1 MLCELNAPR
10 ILSYSRTSRVCDISV
25 PPLRCSSPGAPCK
38 ARSFS
43 PTHRRVGCNP
53 AAVGGRVPLGSAPPA
68 PERLRALLQ
77 SLSSAP
83 ALTVRRDGAALGA
96 AGRAAPRRGRT
107 GECGGRR
114 GGRGAASAAPSAAPS
129 ASGASVSASKLQP
142 SSPPLPLALP
152 VLFSSFP
159 KPPQKGLLVF
169 SLEMSGFFRLCPYG
183 MPAVKQEEL
192 VVLCCIPRTIPIYTA
207 EPLDVLVRLM

>member
-1 MLCELNAPR
+1 MR
-10 ILSYSRTSRVCDISV
+10 
-25 PPLRCSSPGAPCK
+25 
-38 ARSFS
+38 
-43 PTHRRVGCNP
+43 
-53 AAVGGRVPLGSAPPA
+53 
-68 PERLRALLQ
+68 
-77 SLSSAP
+77 
-83 ALTVRRDGAALGA
+83 GA
-96 AGRAAPRRGRT
+96 AGRAGG
-107 GECGGRR
+107 GECSTECSSECFGSLGQRFQ
-114 GGRGAASAAPSAAPS
+114 
-129 ASGASVSASKLQP
+129 ASKLQP

-152 VLFSSFP
+152 VLFSNFP